1 MFYPHVK
8 FCNLVK
14 YLFNEISQKNYSSL
28 YKSGL
33 NILTD
38 IFLYVSETEAI

>member
-1 MFYPHVK
+1 MFDLHVK

-14 YLFNEISQKNYSSL
+14 YRFNDISQKNYSSF

-33 NILTD
+33 NILID
-38 IFLYVSETEAI
+38 IFLHVSETVAA